1 MSRPPLSR
9 APLALAGAA
18 LTVAAL
24 AACSSTAAPAATST
38 AKPSAGTATVAGDST
53 ADFAAACAALPS
65 FDAAIT
71 AYPGADSDGPPPT
84 AAQLTSWA
92 STAMPS
98 LTIIAKHV
106 PAGLDPDVKI
116 LTTALEGVS
125 HGTPLNTD
133 DATVT
138 GALTALNKS
147 GHDIC
152 GLTKVDVVD
161 NGELTGAPAT
171 LPAGPVSISFT
182 NTAPAGQTGFILL
195 VAKIKDGAQVTAD
208 QVRTNTV
215 DLGNPSIAD
224 IVAVAQP
231 GQDGSAA
238 YTTANLAAGH
248 YILSTPVGTPPAF
261 SKILAV
267 DLQIT

>member
-1 MSRPPLSR
+1 LSR

-18 LTVAAL
+18 LTAAAL

-38 AKPSAGTATVAGDST
+38 AKPSATTAGDST
-53 ADFAAACAALPS
+53 ADFAQACAALPS

-71 AYPGADSDGPPPT
+71 AYPGSDPGGPRPT
-84 AAQLTSWA
+84 AAQLTAWA
-92 STAMPS
+92 TTTTPY
-98 LTIIAKHV
+98 LTTIAKHV
-106 PAGLDPDVKI
+106 PADLDPDVKV

-125 HGTPLNTD
+125 HGTPLNAD

-147 GHDIC
+147 GHDNC

-195 VAKIKDGAQVTAD
+195 VAKIKDGAQVTVD
-208 QVRTNTV
+208 QVRTNSV

-231 GQDGSAA
+231 GQDGSTA
-238 YTTANLAAGH
+238 YTTANLATGR
-248 YILSTPVGTPPAF
+248 YILSTPVGTPPTF

-267 DLQIT
+267 DLQVT